1 LIGGPNIARPGLA
14 GVISKKRRRGDV
26 LRGFEESTMLVS
38 EILRIKGN
46 ALFTTAPDAPVLDAV
61 RVMAQHDIGSLVVM
75 DHGRMAG
82 LVTFAEVLQ
91 ALAERGGALGE
102 LRINAICEGK
112 PLTATPSVDVQE
124 LRRMMLERH
133 ARYVPVLDGNGTTL
147 LGVISFHDVAK
158 AVYEEQSFE
167 NQMLKSYISDRA

>member
-1 LIGGPNIARPGLA
+1 
-14 GVISKKRRRGDV
+14 
-26 LRGFEESTMLVS
+26 MLVS

-82 LVTFAEVLQ
+82 LVTFAEVLE
-91 ALAERGGALGE
+91 ALAERGGTLGD
-102 LRINAICEGK
+102 LRISAIAEAM
-112 PLTATPSVDVQE
+112 PLTATPGLNVME
-124 LRRMMLERH
+124 LRRSMLERH
-133 ARYVPVLDGNGTTL
+133 ARYVPVMDGTTL

-167 NQMLKSYISDRA
+167 NRMLKGYISDAPSAG